1 MDPFVQR
8 FIKSS
13 LLWLAFGVI
22 LGTTMV
28 FSPSYLVY
36 RPAHVHANLLGFVSM
51 MIFGVAYHVLPRFTG
66 KRLFSPRL
74 AAAHVVVANAG
85 LVLMVAGWLLMPHM
99 GAASWFLRTGAIAS
113 TASVAMFILNIWQTM
128 SAASTTLHA
137 LTTKTRQTT

>member
-13 LLWLAFGVI
+13 LLWLSFGVV

-28 FSPSYLVY
+28 FSPSYIVY

-66 KRLFSPRL
+66 KRLFSSRL

-85 LVLMVAGWLLMPHM
+85 LLLLVAGFLLLPHTGSATWL
-99 GAASWFLRTGAIAS
+99 LRTGAVTS
-113 TASVAMFILNIWQTM
+113 TAGVTMFVLNIWKTM
-128 SAASTTLHA
+128 TATSPNLHA
-137 LTTKTRQTT
+137 LTRK